1 MSESEHKKESFE
13 DLREHIQAGDKALLI
28 EFLDTIGSGEVARA
42 ISRLEEEERHQ
53 LFQVLGPEAG
63 ANLVN
68 ELPEEQAAD
77 LIEELPQQ
85 AAAELVEELDSDDQA
100 DILGAMEDEDAE
112 EILQRMDPEDALE
125 ARQLMSY
132 DPQTAGGL
140 MMTEFLSF
148 PASWRIRD
156 ILADLEKNAE
166 IYSHYQ
172 ILYGYVI
179 DKDGALLGILRFRD
193 LLLSPKDTPVTQ
205 IMIGEAILVQ
215 VSTSL
220 EDLEDIFDRHDF
232 FAVPVVD
239 ESRVLIGIIR
249 RADVR
254 EALESRAEKTFLLSS
269 GILGGEEFRTM
280 PLKERSTRRL
290 AILSINIAL
299 NILSASVIAMY
310 QDTLSQVIAL
320 AVFLPIISDLSGC
333 SGNQAI
339 AVSIRELSLGLLR
352 PKDFA
357 RVFVKESWVGIIN
370 GLALGALL
378 GLVAYIWK
386 GNIWLGG
393 VVGVSLF
400 LNTMLSVVIGGCVPL
415 LLKKMKLDPAI
426 ASSPLLTTITDVCGF
441 FFVLSF
447 ASAVLSHLI

>member
-1 MSESEHKKESFE
+1 MSESEQIRESFE

-42 ISRLEEEERHQ
+42 ISRLEEDERHQ

-63 ANLVN
+63 ANLIN

-112 EILQRMDPEDALE
+112 EILQRMDPEEALE

-179 DKDGALLGILRFRD
+179 DKGGALLGILRFRD

-280 PLKERSTRRL
+280 PLQERSTRRL

-299 NILSASVIAMY
+299 NIMSASVIAVY

-357 RVFVKESWVGIIN
+357 RVFIKESWVGLIN

-393 VVGVSLF
+393 VVGLSLF

-447 ASAVLSHLI
+447 ASAVLGHLV

>member
-1 MSESEHKKESFE
+1 MSESEQIRESFE
-13 DLREHIQAGDKALLI
+13 DLREHIQAGDKALLV

-42 ISRLEEEERHQ
+42 ISRLEEDERHQ

-63 ANLVN
+63 ANLIN

-112 EILQRMDPEDALE
+112 EILQRMDPEEALE

-132 DPQTAGGL
+132 DPHTAGGL

-280 PLKERSTRRL
+280 PLQERSTRRL

-299 NILSASVIAMY
+299 NIMSASVIAIY

-352 PKDFA
+352 PKDFT
-357 RVFVKESWVGIIN
+357 RVFIKESWVGLIN

-393 VVGVSLF
+393 VVGLSLF

-447 ASAVLSHLI
+447 ASAVLGHLV